1 MASYETYTV
10 IRGNL
15 KKCIKLHMT
24 SGDKGEAG
32 EKGRTG
38 DFGFPGPQ
46 VYTEY
51 VAYFYYCH
59 IINGTQLC
67 IWPK

>member
-1 MASYETYTV
+1 MYKA
-10 IRGNL
+10 
-15 KKCIKLHMT
+15 MT

-51 VAYFYYCH
+51 AGLVLLSPYTV
-59 IINGTQLC
+59 NGLQVCFFDKL
-67 IWPK
+67 